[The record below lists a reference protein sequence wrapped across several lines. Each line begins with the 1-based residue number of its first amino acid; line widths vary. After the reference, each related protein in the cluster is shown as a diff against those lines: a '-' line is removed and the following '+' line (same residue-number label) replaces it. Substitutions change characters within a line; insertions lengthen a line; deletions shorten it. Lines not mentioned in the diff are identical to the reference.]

1 MFKQTDLLVAS
12 KEKQQIR
19 PEPQLQIHPKHWF
32 LRSSEGMIQWSKIL
46 ITSNHY
52 HQLHIRHG
60 EALVPPLK
68 TKNHGTKS
76 PGSQVGMENDERTP
90 TGPTPS
96 RTQNTP
102 QKKESS
108 ANHVM
113 ICSLRAS
120 LWRRE
125 GLASRALG
133 MPFVNTQANPLP
145 ISTHRG
151 MKQSCSDFMIFK
163 ILKDII
169 FQQNGWG
176 RMPWPQFKVGWKAN
190 IRVALNTGWR
200 DDPGSHTSGRRKL
213 HGLEGA
219 CWVIGDIGEQQAPNG
234 SQLFNLGKSNIVRDS
249 EIFRHRAAARSEIS
263 TSTWAI
269 KPN

>member
-1 MFKQTDLLVAS
+1 VRS
-12 KEKQQIR
+12 KENQQIR

-32 LRSSEGMIQWSKIL
+32 LRSSEGMIQWSKI
-46 ITSNHY
+46 IQNSDHIKSQPN
-52 HQLHIRHG
+52 QLHIRHG
-60 EALVPPLK
+60 EALVPPFLTQSMGQRAPDHRLAWKMMNAK
-68 TKNHGTKS
+68 THAVTHTKH
-76 PGSQVGMENDERTP
+76 P
-90 TGPTPS
+90 
-96 RTQNTP
+96 
-102 QKKESS
+102 KKRSHQRIMSWS
-108 ANHVM
+108 AP
-113 ICSLRAS
+113 CEPLF
-120 LWRRE
+120 E
-125 GLASRALG
+125 GLKDWLQGPWG

-151 MKQSCSDFMIFK
+151 MKQNCSDFMIFK

-213 HGLEGA
+213 HGLEAA

-249 EIFRHRAAARSEIS
+249 EIFKVKASKKCCSLPPLS
-263 TSTWAI
+263 T
-269 KPN
+269 PRGC